1 MSHWPDPSPD
11 LAPLTS
17 LQGAVCKPQC
27 PCTLS
32 VCRRKP
38 EVGGVPRVHA
48 PEWTAP
54 FRLHRVL
61 TVLSFRGSFRSARL
75 PFKEPEGR
83 QQTGIDLPNRSGP
96 ACPRRRS
103 RTKCQLGFAS
113 RGLSPSGGCCAWL
126 RAHWTSAPG
135 AEARIPGRKCIRS
148 PTQPWTKQRLAVVK
162 RNRRE
167 KLQKAVGTSAA
178 PGSVDAQLL
187 LF

>member
-1 MSHWPDPSPD
+1 MQTTVPVHPF
-11 LAPLTS
+11 S
-17 LQGAVCKPQC
+17 L
-27 PCTLS
+27 
-32 VCRRKP
+32 P